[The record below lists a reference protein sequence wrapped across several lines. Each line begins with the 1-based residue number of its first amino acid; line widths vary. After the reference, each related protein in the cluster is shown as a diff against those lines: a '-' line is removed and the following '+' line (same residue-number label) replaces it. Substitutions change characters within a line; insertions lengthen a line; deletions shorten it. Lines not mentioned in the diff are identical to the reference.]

1 VITDQGEDLTTYR
14 TVWTLSLLLF
24 VASLFGVAGG
34 GRATNAAERAD
45 TGAVVAAEEFPV
57 EGAFAQFWA
66 ANGGLTRFGVALS
79 PAVSDPA
86 SAGLTVQYF
95 ERARFE
101 LHPDAPPPY
110 LVQLTLFGAAA
121 LGVRPE
127 RAAPPAPCAGDCTR
141 YAETGH
147 TLRGTFRRYWA
158 ASGGLPV
165 FGFPLTE
172 EVREVSAIDGREY
185 TVQWFERARFESHPE
200 YAGTDYEVLLGH
212 LGREALAAR
221 PEVAAFPAVTVPAG
235 PATGTRPRVI
245 VLDPGHDRTTG
256 GALGLEHRD
265 TLRTALAI
273 AARLEARGYVVR
285 LTRPDAG
292 VILANDP
299 ALLPEN
305 PRAYDAGYLEGYA
318 HASKILALEP
328 DLAVSIHY
336 NAVPSGPGGGSVTFY
351 CDFGGSQN
359 ARLGQLMQ
367 AEIGLALRERGYTPP
382 YSRVEE
388 DGAIGKT
395 YGHLA
400 TLGNV
405 NNPAGRALG
414 NRMVGLP
421 IVLTEALFETN
432 PTEREL
438 IADDAIIGRLADGYV
453 RAIDA
458 YFAATPQRGR

>member
-1 VITDQGEDLTTYR
+1 MNQGASLTKYR
-14 TVWTLSLLLF
+14 TIRALCLLLF
-24 VASLFGVAGG
+24 VASLCGVAGV
-34 GRATNAAERAD
+34 GRVASAADRAD
-45 TGAVVAAEEFPV
+45 TGALAAAEQFPV
-57 EGAFAQFWA
+57 EGAFARFWA

-79 PAVSDPA
+79 PAVRDPA

-101 LHPDAPPPY
+101 LHPDAPPQY

-121 LGVRPE
+121 LGTRPE
-127 RAAPPAPCAGDCTR
+127 RAAPPTPCGADCNP

-172 EVREVSAIDGREY
+172 EIREVNAADGREY
-185 TVQWFERARFESHPE
+185 TVQWFERARMEYHPE

-221 PEVAAFPAVTVPAG
+221 PEVAAFPAVPVPAG
-235 PATGTRPRVI
+235 PTTGARPRVI

-256 GALGLEHRD
+256 GALGIEYRD

-273 AARLEARGYVVR
+273 ATRLEARGYVVR

-318 HASKILALEP
+318 HASKILALAP

-336 NAVPSGPGGGSVTFY
+336 NAAPSGPGGGSVTFY

-359 ARLGQLMQ
+359 AVWRNS
-367 AEIGLALRERGYTPP
+367 
-382 YSRVEE
+382 SRRKS
-388 DGAIGKT
+388 GRRSRS
-395 YGHLA
+395 
-400 TLGNV
+400 
-405 NNPAGRALG
+405 AGIRHHTVAPR
-414 NRMVGLP
+414 RM
-421 IVLTEALFETN
+421 
-432 PTEREL
+432 
-438 IADDAIIGRLADGYV
+438 GRLAKPT
-453 RAIDA
+453 
-458 YFAATPQRGR
+458 ATSRRWGM

>member
-1 VITDQGEDLTTYR
+1 MTRYR
-14 TVWTLSLLLF
+14 TIRALCLLLCI
-24 VASLFGVAGG
+24 AALLGVAGV
-34 GRATNAAERAD
+34 GRAADAAERA
-45 TGAVVAAEEFPV
+45 GAGATFAPEQFPV
-57 EGAFAQFWA
+57 EGAFARFWA

-101 LHPDAPPPY
+101 LHPDAPPQY

-121 LGVRPE
+121 LGARPE
-127 RAAPPAPCAGDCTR
+127 RVAPPVPCAGDCTL

-158 ASGGLPV
+158 TNGGLAV

-172 EVREVSAIDGREY
+172 EIREVIAADGREY
-185 TVQWFERARFESHPE
+185 TVQWFERARFEYHPE

-221 PEVAAFPAVTVPAG
+221 PEVVALPAATVPDSPVGSA
-235 PATGTRPRVI
+235 RPRVI
-245 VLDPGHDRTTG
+245 VLDPGHDQTTG
-256 GALGLEHRD
+256 GASGIEHRD
-265 TLRTALAI
+265 TLRTALAV

-285 LTRPDAG
+285 LTRPDPG
-292 VILANDP
+292 VILAGDP

-318 HASKILALEP
+318 HASKILALAP

-336 NAVPSGPGGGSVTFY
+336 NAAPSGPGGGSVTFY
-351 CDFGGSQN
+351 CDLGGSQN
-359 ARLGQLMQ
+359 VRLAQLFQ

-405 NNPAGRALG
+405 NDPAGRALG

-432 PTEREL
+432 PTERAL
-438 IADDAIIGRLADGYV
+438 LADDATIGRLADGYL

-458 YFAATPQRGR
+458 YFAATP